1 MSISRQIMLFT
12 TAAVILAMAVLYTIS
27 SVVFDKLQQNTAFN
41 YLETTSY
48 VAEELI
54 DRRLAEMESAS
65 AMVVETLELPGLIG
79 EGKEDEL
86 EDCLLYLRR
95 VCPYISFALF
105 TDPECNQL
113 ASLPG
118 TGKGAALPF
127 RDNLLEMKRS
137 GETVLTANMVLPLA
151 ALFDTASEMPAKY
164 AIYLN
169 DGTLLEDAL
178 INLAITAAGDSGYL
192 ILGEVI
198 NKSGYYPASY
208 SATID
213 NSFLSISLGDIRVCS
228 NITSPE
234 RMDYLGSPIPGFH
247 GNFETKSDYYYGVE
261 YAPIGDHYYFSYKAI
276 RDYLGEI
283 IGYLGVGIPEHDY
296 KILLKSNRLVIALVI
311 LLSLPLILIGSWMF
325 CHRIT
330 RPIIASMNIA
340 QKISHGDFSASH
352 EYPIPEHPRSEPE
365 FLIVSINEMA
375 GRLRENKERLDRY
388 VLELQNRTGEA
399 TALSAQLMQLNEQLE
414 AKVDARTIELR
425 QTVDALKKS
434 NLVKSRFL
442 ANMSHELRTPLT
454 NSITASEL
462 LLDELFGT
470 LNEKQA
476 RYIRNI
482 LHSSNNLL
490 QLINDILDMA
500 KIEAGKTV
508 VKLELFP
515 VGLILDEV
523 ITLVRSIADQKSV
536 DLLIRVKP

>member
-1 MSISRQIMLFT
+1 
-12 TAAVILAMAVLYTIS
+12 
-27 SVVFDKLQQNTAFN
+27 
-41 YLETTSY
+41 
-48 VAEELI
+48 
-54 DRRLAEMESAS
+54 
-65 AMVVETLELPGLIG
+65 
-79 EGKEDEL
+79 
-86 EDCLLYLRR
+86 
-95 VCPYISFALF
+95 
-105 TDPECNQL
+105 
-113 ASLPG
+113 
-118 TGKGAALPF
+118 
-127 RDNLLEMKRS
+127 
-137 GETVLTANMVLPLA
+137 MVLPLA

-247 GNFETKSDYYYGVE
+247 GNFETKSDYYYGAE

-276 RDYLGEI
+276 RDHLGEI

-388 VLELQNRTGEA
+388 VLELQHRTGEA

-536 DLLIRVKP
+536 DLLIRVKPENLQVTADKMLLKQVLYNLLSNAIKFSHPGGEILVSAEERPTGSDLSSPAVYFSVLDKGIGIDESDLDRVFVEFEQVDSSYSRKYGGTGLGLPLSRKQVELHQGRLSLTSKPGRGTEVNFYIPTVSHIIPGGEAD